1 MPRRCWLHTRAALLG
16 HQIQNFYSSW
26 ALLNEFFTEW
36 AVFQQLSHH
45 QACSEQKNNTFKA
58 LQSVCWIQSW
68 LYSSEYKG
76 GLKVVLTL
84 ILAGPSPKA
93 AFPCFING
101 FIEAFAQ
108 CVAGTLMNNTQTLK
122 GSKEEFLQSLA
133 AHPQREGTR
142 THAIPWDVCAQSQ
155 DSPGSNFSKE
165 PDHCH
170 YWGWAISCCRK
181 WGVNRE
187 TSLLREQHGLDCLYY
202 LLSNGQF
209 MKRQCLMVGGHG
221 KKLNSSS

>member
-93 AFPCFING
+93 AFPCSING

-122 GSKEEFLQSLA
+122 GAKRNFCSPLLHTPRGRAQELMQFPGMFVHKA
-133 AHPQREGTR
+133 R
-142 THAIPWDVCAQSQ
+142 THLVLISARSRTTAITGVEP
-155 DSPGSNFSKE
+155 SPVAGSEVWIERLPSWGSNMDWTACTTFSVM
-165 PDHCH
+165 DSLWRGNAWW
-170 YWGWAISCCRK
+170 WGGTVKS
-181 WGVNRE
+181 
-187 TSLLREQHGLDCLYY
+187 
-202 LLSNGQF
+202 
-209 MKRQCLMVGGHG
+209 
-221 KKLNSSS
+221 